1 VVASKVQS
9 QFFIYFFLFFT
20 NQRGNQFGCSCT
32 DLAVCTPPDVALP
45 ATSAC
50 HDHDPRCSA
59 VGQPDPVPGRPP
71 PPPFR
76 PSRPSV
82 SCPRPWSDHESP
94 GLRSP
99 LPFVH
104 PSCLVRATTTGRPPP
119 PPYARCAGL
128 RRILRRR
135 GDEHPPGMRT
145 PFSLSLSLS
154 LSLFL
159 FCYLAICIRIREPIL
174 LLINFFFCKK
184 IYWLCMC
191 TVHPCPSTPPTGD
204 APGLI
209 EWALF
214 SPGLASCHGS
224 RPRSLIPCC
233 RSSEGRYPDSF
244 PHLLHF
250 FSQLLRFSPSASFF
264 FLTSNNTVYLLLAPV
279 QFYIA
284 HSIEV
289 VKNLLILA
297 FSSAVPLIL
306 HARLL
311 HGSTCSLNEVVDN
324 LLLECCAGE
333 QNPSNWPSLLPSV
346 SRLGSFRYVVRS
358 SLVCISSPPL
368 YCATKA

>member
-1 VVASKVQS
+1 VASKVQS

-104 PSCLVRATTTGRPPP
+104 PCTHSLPLLSRACDNNWATAAAAAAALRQVRRSSSDPSPA
-119 PPYARCAGL
+119 
-128 RRILRRR
+128 RRR
-135 GDEHPPGMRT
+135 APTRHAHAHP
-145 PFSLSLSLS
+145 L

-174 LLINFFFCKK
+174 
-184 IYWLCMC
+184 
-191 TVHPCPSTPPTGD
+191 
-204 APGLI
+204 
-209 EWALF
+209 
-214 SPGLASCHGS
+214 
-224 RPRSLIPCC
+224 
-233 RSSEGRYPDSF
+233 
-244 PHLLHF
+244 
-250 FSQLLRFSPSASFF
+250 Q
-264 FLTSNNTVYLLLAPV
+264 VYYA
-279 QFYIA
+279 Y
-284 HSIEV
+284 
-289 VKNLLILA
+289 
-297 FSSAVPLIL
+297 
-306 HARLL
+306 
-311 HGSTCSLNEVVDN
+311 
-324 LLLECCAGE
+324 
-333 QNPSNWPSLLPSV
+333 
-346 SRLGSFRYVVRS
+346 
-358 SLVCISSPPL
+358 
-368 YCATKA
+368 